1 MANEILKFLNGQ
13 SSNLASK
20 TVQAG
25 QVYFAINSDGETG
38 SIYFDAP
45 ISSTVTKR
53 IAMSGQSVEHANE
66 ADYATRDALG
76 NIITDTYISQMRLD
90 NSGTKIQ
97 YKYPGT
103 QTWSELQP
111 LFLPLAGGQITN
123 DLGVNGTI
131 TAGNLIVNGAA
142 RFAQTILGN
151 ILSADKW
158 STARNFSISD
168 ATAAHTGTTVAV
180 DGSAAVTLP
189 LPATITATLKGNAD
203 TATTSTNATNLQAYN
218 TNEVTIGANSTT
230 AGASTNDTVWINYKD
245 RSNGATNNNA
255 TKITHYY
262 FGNRKGATTGVTVHA
277 DTFAGNA
284 SSADIWKTGR
294 KFYISDS
301 DASNTGTAVTVN
313 GSQDYTLPLPATIK
327 ATLKGNADT
336 ATKATQ
342 DANGK
347 VISTEYLHRV
357 ANSSSTLN
365 QFSGAPA
372 YLLGIESFANGGEVK
387 WQAIADIS
395 VGNATTANTWKTA
408 RNFSISD
415 DSAKNTG
422 TTVSVNGGDNVVLPL
437 PNQIYLTGN
446 HAGFINGGETDKFF
460 DFAYG
465 ANPTTSSGASW
476 RIGALNSGSGDTNYF
491 VIQTGGSTTSNTTW
505 NNALRI
511 GMNTLDIYVGGNLNP
526 LVTNTKT
533 LGTSDYKWKNVY
545 ATAFTG
551 NLTGNAD
558 SATKWKDARKFSISD
573 SDASHTGTQ
582 VSIDGSQDYVL
593 PLPSTIKGT
602 LEGNATTSTTASKL
616 AVGASI
622 TTAANLD
629 AFLEASKLKATLI
642 STGVTYADGTLS
654 GNDGEV
660 ISIGYSNTTYG
671 NQIFFDPDTDKISV
685 RRKSTSWKP
694 WVDLIHTGNI
704 SSYSAGSSSKWAT
717 ARKFSISDSD
727 ASNTGTQISVD
738 GSKDYVLPLPA
749 TIKATLKGNADTAT
763 NAAYQH
769 YYYHDLFAF
778 CRIGTPTLETT
789 TDGTTWIAATLDKN
803 IFDQKNLTSM
813 TLFNNNIIGYRWIWH
828 SNNFSYSG
836 GVFILTSW
844 SYTSPSSTQSV
855 TLETS
860 TDGTAWTSR
869 GTMTGN
875 WSSSNGTLQVDNY
888 GSDTWIK
895 VTILRTS
902 TSGTTRLANLRLLS
916 ARPGDQ
922 GQGKEY
928 EYPYTWDANSNIFP
942 VVNNTQDLGSSSLK
956 WAHIYGD
963 LVGNADSATKWKNAR
978 NFAVAD
984 NDASHTGE
992 AVSVNGTDNVTLK
1005 LPSTIKASLAGNATT
1020 ATTAT
1025 NTTNLL
1031 AYAGNEV
1038 TIGAN
1043 SATAGASTNSA
1054 VYINY
1059 RDISSGA
1066 KDNNATQITDYYFCN
1081 RKGGTTG
1088 VTVRAETFSGNATSA
1103 DKWKTGRKFSISDHD
1118 ASNTGTQVT
1127 VNGTADYVLP
1137 LPATIK
1143 GTLKGN
1149 ADSATVSRY
1158 ISCPDTRSAVIKP
1171 EDLTAAQGVQF
1182 NFKQKSVTGLTAAY
1196 AGVMSFRPY
1205 SSASDWSGG
1214 PAHEVAFDN
1223 NGIYHRKSTDSTT
1236 WGAWETIIHSGN
1248 INTYASGSADKWTT
1262 PRNFYI
1268 ADADAAN
1275 TGDAVSVDGSAN
1287 VTLKLPST
1295 IKATLT
1301 GNASSAT
1308 KAYVTIADTTKFYLI
1323 GSTNTSSGNADLKE
1337 DTGLYA
1343 GTTKGQLGAAYVGI
1357 NGDNTSYRLYVNGT
1371 SLFTGLVNINTSTG
1385 TLKIGS
1391 QNSSW
1396 THFEAQRDF
1405 YFNRQAS
1412 INGNFLPYTD
1422 LTYNLGADSY
1432 RWSNVYANVLRLQG
1446 AASDPST
1453 SAGARIE
1460 FTYDNG
1466 TSRSQGVYISYS
1478 PNDSYRAPGGL
1489 KVMGASDLGGSAW
1502 FEVEGATYSN
1512 GIIYAKATTDSS
1524 STSTGALVVT
1534 GGVGIAKQLRVGDN
1548 TNIAGTLGVTKA
1560 TTLSSTLT
1568 VSGNTSLNGNL
1579 TVASNKT
1586 TALGGTLTVSGIAT
1600 FSNQIKVEKDTDSTR
1615 SLDGNASIVTDGG
1628 ISVAKQLSAKMIK
1641 IDNGQTS
1648 EGCQL
1653 KYNETNNCLEF
1664 IFS

>member
-230 AGASTNDTVWINYKD
+230 AGASTNDSVWINYKD

-582 VSIDGSQDYVL
+582 VSVDGSQDYVL
-593 PLPSTIKGT
+593 PLPVTIKASIVGHASEDLSLSGGT
-602 LEGNATTSTTASKL
+602 MTGDINLNNHYLKGENTSTNHAIFP
-616 AVGASI
+616 GASGQDHQDFYEYGGVWNFYQSRSG
-622 TTAANLD
+622 TN
-629 AFLEASKLKATLI
+629 TLLAKI
-642 STGVTYADGTLS
+642 DSTGIHANAD
-654 GNDGEV
+654 
-660 ISIGYSNTTYG
+660 
-671 NQIFFDPDTDKISV
+671 
-685 RRKSTSWKP
+685 
-694 WVDLIHTGNI
+694 
-704 SSYSAGSSSKWAT
+704 SASKWAT
-717 ARKFSISDSD
+717 
-727 ASNTGTQISVD
+727 
-738 GSKDYVLPLPA
+738 
-749 TIKATLKGNADTAT
+749 
-763 NAAYQH
+763 
-769 YYYHDLFAF
+769 
-778 CRIGTPTLETT
+778 
-789 TDGTTWIAATLDKN
+789 
-803 IFDQKNLTSM
+803 
-813 TLFNNNIIGYRWIWH
+813 
-828 SNNFSYSG
+828 
-836 GVFILTSW
+836 
-844 SYTSPSSTQSV
+844 
-855 TLETS
+855 
-860 TDGTAWTSR
+860 
-869 GTMTGN
+869 
-875 WSSSNGTLQVDNY
+875 
-888 GSDTWIK
+888 
-895 VTILRTS
+895 
-902 TSGTTRLANLRLLS
+902 
-916 ARPGDQ
+916 
-922 GQGKEY
+922 
-928 EYPYTWDANSNIFP
+928 
-942 VVNNTQDLGSSSLK
+942 
-956 WAHIYGD
+956 
-963 LVGNADSATKWKNAR
+963 AR

-984 NDASHTGE
+984 SDASHTGE
-992 AVSVNGTDNVTLK
+992 AVSVDGTDNVTLK

-1025 NTTNLL
+1025 NATNLL

-1043 SATAGASTNSA
+1043 SATAGASTNSV

-1127 VNGTADYVLP
+1127 VDGTANYVLP

-1248 INTYASGSADKWTT
+1248 ISTYASGSADKWTT

-1385 TLKIGS
+1385 TLQIGS
-1391 QNSSW
+1391 QNSNW

-1586 TALGGTLTVSGIAT
+1586 TTLGGTLTVSGIAT

-1628 ISVAKQLSAKMIK
+1628 VSVAKQLSAKMIK
-1641 IDNGQTS
+1641 IDNGQAA

-1653 KYNETNNCLEF
+1653 IYNETNNCLEF
-1664 IFS
+1664 VFS

>member
-230 AGASTNDTVWINYKD
+230 AGASTNDSVWINYKD

-491 VIQTGGSTTSNTTW
+491 VIQTGGSTTNNTTW

-622 TTAANLD
+622 TTAENLD
-629 AFLEASKLKATLI
+629 AFLEASKLKATII
-642 STGVTYADGTLS
+642 STGVTYTDGTLS

-717 ARKFSISDSD
+717 SRKFSISDSD
-727 ASNTGTQISVD
+727 ASHTGTQVSVD
-738 GSKDYVLPLPA
+738 GSQDYVLPLPA
-749 TIKATLKGNADTAT
+749 TIKASIVGHASE
-763 NAAYQH
+763 
-769 YYYHDLFAF
+769 DLS
-778 CRIGTPTLETT
+778 L
-789 TDGTTWIAATLDKN
+789 
-803 IFDQKNLTSM
+803 
-813 TLFNNNIIGYRWIWH
+813 
-828 SNNFSYSG
+828 SG
-836 GVFILTSW
+836 
-844 SYTSPSSTQSV
+844 
-855 TLETS
+855 
-860 TDGTAWTSR
+860 
-869 GTMTGN
+869 GTMTGDIN
-875 WSSSNGTLQVDNY
+875 LNNHYLKGEN
-888 GSDTWIK
+888 
-895 VTILRTS
+895 TS
-902 TSGTTRLANLRLLS
+902 TNHAIFPGASGQDHQDFYEYGGVWNFYQSRSGTNTLLAKIDS
-916 ARPGDQ
+916 TGIHA
-922 GQGKEY
+922 
-928 EYPYTWDANSNIFP
+928 
-942 VVNNTQDLGSSSLK
+942 
-956 WAHIYGD
+956 
-963 LVGNADSATKWKNAR
+963 NADSASKWATAR

-984 NDASHTGE
+984 SDASHTGE
-992 AVSVNGTDNVTLK
+992 AVSVDGTDNVTLK

-1020 ATTAT
+1020 ATTASYA
-1025 NTTNLL
+1025 NNLL
-1031 AYAGNEV
+1031 AYSGNEV

-1043 SATAGASTNSA
+1043 STTAGSSTNDT
-1054 VYINY
+1054 VWFNY
-1059 RDISSGA
+1059 RDISGGA
-1066 KDNNATQITDYYFCN
+1066 TNNNSTQITKYYFGN
-1081 RKGGTTG
+1081 RKSNTTG
-1088 VTVRAETFSGNATSA
+1088 VTVYAETFSGNATSA

-1149 ADSATVSRY
+1149 ADTATVARY
-1158 ISCPDTRSAVIKP
+1158 VSCPDTRSAVIKP

-1248 INTYASGSADKWTT
+1248 ISTYASGSADKWTT

-1391 QNSSW
+1391 QNSNW

-1586 TALGGTLTVSGIAT
+1586 TTLGGTLTVSGIAT

-1628 ISVAKQLSAKMIK
+1628 VSVAKQLSAKMIK
-1641 IDNGQTS
+1641 IDNGQAS

-1664 IFS
+1664 VFS

>member
-415 DSAKNTG
+415 NSAKNTG

-582 VSIDGSQDYVL
+582 VSVDGSQDYVL

-727 ASNTGTQISVD
+727 ASNTGTQVSVD
-738 GSKDYVLPLPA
+738 GSQDYVLPLPA
-749 TIKATLKGNADTAT
+749 TIKATLKGNAD
-763 NAAYQH
+763 
-769 YYYHDLFAF
+769 
-778 CRIGTPTLETT
+778 
-789 TDGTTWIAATLDKN
+789 
-803 IFDQKNLTSM
+803 
-813 TLFNNNIIGYRWIWH
+813 
-828 SNNFSYSG
+828 
-836 GVFILTSW
+836 
-844 SYTSPSSTQSV
+844 
-855 TLETS
+855 
-860 TDGTAWTSR
+860 
-869 GTMTGN
+869 
-875 WSSSNGTLQVDNY
+875 
-888 GSDTWIK
+888 
-895 VTILRTS
+895 
-902 TSGTTRLANLRLLS
+902 
-916 ARPGDQ
+916 
-922 GQGKEY
+922 
-928 EYPYTWDANSNIFP
+928 
-942 VVNNTQDLGSSSLK
+942 
-956 WAHIYGD
+956 
-963 LVGNADSATKWKNAR
+963 
-978 NFAVAD
+978 
-984 NDASHTGE
+984 
-992 AVSVNGTDNVTLK
+992 
-1005 LPSTIKASLAGNATT
+1005 
-1020 ATTAT
+1020 
-1025 NTTNLL
+1025 
-1031 AYAGNEV
+1031 
-1038 TIGAN
+1038 
-1043 SATAGASTNSA
+1043 
-1054 VYINY
+1054 
-1059 RDISSGA
+1059 
-1066 KDNNATQITDYYFCN
+1066 
-1081 RKGGTTG
+1081 
-1088 VTVRAETFSGNATSA
+1088 
-1103 DKWKTGRKFSISDHD
+1103 
-1118 ASNTGTQVT
+1118 
-1127 VNGTADYVLP
+1127 
-1137 LPATIK
+1137 
-1143 GTLKGN
+1143 
-1149 ADSATVSRY
+1149 SATVSRY
-1158 ISCPDTRSAVIKP
+1158 LSCPDTRSAVIKP

-1214 PAHEVAFDN
+1214 PAHEVAFDA

-1248 INTYASGSADKWTT
+1248 ISTYASGSADKWTT

-1586 TALGGTLTVSGIAT
+1586 TTLGGTLTVSGIAT

-1628 ISVAKQLSAKMIK
+1628 VSVAKQLSAKMIK

-1653 KYNETNNCLEF
+1653 IYNETNNCLEF
-1664 IFS
+1664 VFS

>member
-158 STARNFSISD
+158 STARNFAISD
-168 ATAAHTGTTVAV
+168 HNASHTGTTVAV

-189 LPATITATLKGNAD
+189 LPDTITATLKGNAD
-203 TATTSTNATNLQAYN
+203 TATTSTNATNLQAYGS
-218 TNEVTIGANSTT
+218 NEVTIGANSTT
-230 AGASTNDTVWINYKD
+230 AGSSTNSTVWINYRD
-245 RSNGATNNNA
+245 RSNGTTSNGA
-255 TKITHYY
+255 TKITDYY
-262 FGNRKGATTGVTVHA
+262 FGNRKGAVTDVTVHA
-277 DTFAGNA
+277 TTFDGNA
-284 SSADIWKTGR
+284 SSANIWKTGR

-301 DASNTGTAVTVN
+301 DASNTGSAVTVN

-582 VSIDGSQDYVL
+582 VSVDGSQDYVL

-727 ASNTGTQISVD
+727 ASNTGTQVSVD
-738 GSKDYVLPLPA
+738 GSQDYVLPLPA
-749 TIKATLKGNADTAT
+749 TIKATLKGNAD
-763 NAAYQH
+763 
-769 YYYHDLFAF
+769 
-778 CRIGTPTLETT
+778 
-789 TDGTTWIAATLDKN
+789 
-803 IFDQKNLTSM
+803 
-813 TLFNNNIIGYRWIWH
+813 
-828 SNNFSYSG
+828 
-836 GVFILTSW
+836 
-844 SYTSPSSTQSV
+844 
-855 TLETS
+855 
-860 TDGTAWTSR
+860 
-869 GTMTGN
+869 
-875 WSSSNGTLQVDNY
+875 
-888 GSDTWIK
+888 
-895 VTILRTS
+895 
-902 TSGTTRLANLRLLS
+902 
-916 ARPGDQ
+916 
-922 GQGKEY
+922 
-928 EYPYTWDANSNIFP
+928 
-942 VVNNTQDLGSSSLK
+942 
-956 WAHIYGD
+956 
-963 LVGNADSATKWKNAR
+963 
-978 NFAVAD
+978 
-984 NDASHTGE
+984 
-992 AVSVNGTDNVTLK
+992 
-1005 LPSTIKASLAGNATT
+1005 
-1020 ATTAT
+1020 
-1025 NTTNLL
+1025 
-1031 AYAGNEV
+1031 
-1038 TIGAN
+1038 
-1043 SATAGASTNSA
+1043 
-1054 VYINY
+1054 
-1059 RDISSGA
+1059 
-1066 KDNNATQITDYYFCN
+1066 
-1081 RKGGTTG
+1081 
-1088 VTVRAETFSGNATSA
+1088 
-1103 DKWKTGRKFSISDHD
+1103 
-1118 ASNTGTQVT
+1118 
-1127 VNGTADYVLP
+1127 
-1137 LPATIK
+1137 
-1143 GTLKGN
+1143 
-1149 ADSATVSRY
+1149 SATVSRY
-1158 ISCPDTRSAVIKP
+1158 LSCPDTRSAVIKP

-1248 INTYASGSADKWTT
+1248 ISTYASGSADKWTT

-1586 TALGGTLTVSGIAT
+1586 TTLGGTLTVSGIAT

-1628 ISVAKQLSAKMIK
+1628 VSVAKQLSAKMIK

-1653 KYNETNNCLEF
+1653 IYNETNNCLEF
-1664 IFS
+1664 VFS

>member
-158 STARNFSISD
+158 STARNFAISD
-168 ATAAHTGTTVAV
+168 HNASHTGTTVAV

-189 LPATITATLKGNAD
+189 LPDTITATLKGNAN
-203 TATTSTNATNLQAYN
+203 TATTSTNATNLQAYGS
-218 TNEVTIGANSTT
+218 NEVTIGANSTT
-230 AGASTNDTVWINYKD
+230 AGSSTNSTVWINYRD
-245 RSNGATNNNA
+245 RSNGTTSNGA
-255 TKITHYY
+255 TKITDYY
-262 FGNRKGATTGVTVHA
+262 FGNRKGAVTDVTVHA
-277 DTFAGNA
+277 TTFDGNA
-284 SSADIWKTGR
+284 SSANIWKTGR

-301 DASNTGTAVTVN
+301 DASNTGSAVTVN

-582 VSIDGSQDYVL
+582 VSVDGSQDYVL

-727 ASNTGTQISVD
+727 ASNTGTQVSVD
-738 GSKDYVLPLPA
+738 GSQDYVLPLPA
-749 TIKATLKGNADTAT
+749 TIKATLKGNAD
-763 NAAYQH
+763 
-769 YYYHDLFAF
+769 
-778 CRIGTPTLETT
+778 
-789 TDGTTWIAATLDKN
+789 
-803 IFDQKNLTSM
+803 
-813 TLFNNNIIGYRWIWH
+813 
-828 SNNFSYSG
+828 
-836 GVFILTSW
+836 
-844 SYTSPSSTQSV
+844 
-855 TLETS
+855 
-860 TDGTAWTSR
+860 
-869 GTMTGN
+869 
-875 WSSSNGTLQVDNY
+875 
-888 GSDTWIK
+888 
-895 VTILRTS
+895 
-902 TSGTTRLANLRLLS
+902 
-916 ARPGDQ
+916 
-922 GQGKEY
+922 
-928 EYPYTWDANSNIFP
+928 
-942 VVNNTQDLGSSSLK
+942 
-956 WAHIYGD
+956 
-963 LVGNADSATKWKNAR
+963 
-978 NFAVAD
+978 
-984 NDASHTGE
+984 
-992 AVSVNGTDNVTLK
+992 
-1005 LPSTIKASLAGNATT
+1005 
-1020 ATTAT
+1020 
-1025 NTTNLL
+1025 
-1031 AYAGNEV
+1031 
-1038 TIGAN
+1038 
-1043 SATAGASTNSA
+1043 
-1054 VYINY
+1054 
-1059 RDISSGA
+1059 
-1066 KDNNATQITDYYFCN
+1066 
-1081 RKGGTTG
+1081 
-1088 VTVRAETFSGNATSA
+1088 
-1103 DKWKTGRKFSISDHD
+1103 
-1118 ASNTGTQVT
+1118 
-1127 VNGTADYVLP
+1127 
-1137 LPATIK
+1137 
-1143 GTLKGN
+1143 
-1149 ADSATVSRY
+1149 SATVSRY
-1158 ISCPDTRSAVIKP
+1158 LSCPDTRSAVIKP

-1248 INTYASGSADKWTT
+1248 ISTYASGSADKWTT

-1586 TALGGTLTVSGIAT
+1586 TTLGGTLTVSGIAT

-1628 ISVAKQLSAKMIK
+1628 VSVAKQLSAKMIK

-1653 KYNETNNCLEF
+1653 IYNETNNCLEF
-1664 IFS
+1664 VFS

>member
-158 STARNFSISD
+158 STARNFAISD
-168 ATAAHTGTTVAV
+168 HNASHTGTTVAV

-189 LPATITATLKGNAD
+189 LPDTITATLKGNAD
-203 TATTSTNATNLQAYN
+203 TATTSTNATNLQAYGS
-218 TNEVTIGANSTT
+218 NEVTIGANSTT
-230 AGASTNDTVWINYKD
+230 AGSSTNSTVWINYRD
-245 RSNGATNNNA
+245 RSNGTTSNGA
-255 TKITHYY
+255 TKITDYY
-262 FGNRKGATTGVTVHA
+262 FGNRKGAVTDVTVHA
-277 DTFAGNA
+277 TTFDGNA
-284 SSADIWKTGR
+284 SSANIWKTGR

-301 DASNTGTAVTVN
+301 DASNTGSAVTVN

-582 VSIDGSQDYVL
+582 VSVDGSQDYVL

-602 LEGNATTSTTASKL
+602 LEGNATTSTTASKV

-727 ASNTGTQISVD
+727 ASNTGTQVSID
-738 GSKDYVLPLPA
+738 GSQDYVLPLPA
-749 TIKATLKGNADTAT
+749 TIKATLKGNAD
-763 NAAYQH
+763 
-769 YYYHDLFAF
+769 
-778 CRIGTPTLETT
+778 
-789 TDGTTWIAATLDKN
+789 
-803 IFDQKNLTSM
+803 
-813 TLFNNNIIGYRWIWH
+813 
-828 SNNFSYSG
+828 
-836 GVFILTSW
+836 
-844 SYTSPSSTQSV
+844 
-855 TLETS
+855 
-860 TDGTAWTSR
+860 
-869 GTMTGN
+869 
-875 WSSSNGTLQVDNY
+875 
-888 GSDTWIK
+888 
-895 VTILRTS
+895 
-902 TSGTTRLANLRLLS
+902 
-916 ARPGDQ
+916 
-922 GQGKEY
+922 
-928 EYPYTWDANSNIFP
+928 
-942 VVNNTQDLGSSSLK
+942 
-956 WAHIYGD
+956 
-963 LVGNADSATKWKNAR
+963 
-978 NFAVAD
+978 
-984 NDASHTGE
+984 
-992 AVSVNGTDNVTLK
+992 
-1005 LPSTIKASLAGNATT
+1005 
-1020 ATTAT
+1020 
-1025 NTTNLL
+1025 
-1031 AYAGNEV
+1031 
-1038 TIGAN
+1038 
-1043 SATAGASTNSA
+1043 
-1054 VYINY
+1054 
-1059 RDISSGA
+1059 
-1066 KDNNATQITDYYFCN
+1066 
-1081 RKGGTTG
+1081 
-1088 VTVRAETFSGNATSA
+1088 
-1103 DKWKTGRKFSISDHD
+1103 
-1118 ASNTGTQVT
+1118 
-1127 VNGTADYVLP
+1127 
-1137 LPATIK
+1137 
-1143 GTLKGN
+1143 
-1149 ADSATVSRY
+1149 SATVSRY
-1158 ISCPDTRSAVIKP
+1158 LSCPDTRSAVIKP

-1248 INTYASGSADKWTT
+1248 ISTYASGSADKWTT

-1586 TALGGTLTVSGIAT
+1586 TTLGGTLTVSGIAT

-1628 ISVAKQLSAKMIK
+1628 VSVAKQLSAKMIK

-1653 KYNETNNCLEF
+1653 IYNETNNCLEF
-1664 IFS
+1664 VFS

>member
-20 TVQAG
+20 TVKAG

-158 STARNFSISD
+158 STARNFAISD
-168 ATAAHTGTTVAV
+168 ASAAHTGTTVPV
-180 DGSAAVTLP
+180 DGSAAVTIP
-189 LPATITATLKGNAD
+189 LPATITASIIGHASEDLALSGGTMTGDINLNNHYLKGENSSTNHAIFPGASGQDHQDFYEYGGVWNFYQSRSGTNTLLAKIDSTGIHANAD
-203 TATTSTNATNLQAYN
+203 S
-218 TNEVTIGANSTT
+218 
-230 AGASTNDTVWINYKD
+230 AS
-245 RSNGATNNNA
+245 
-255 TKITHYY
+255 
-262 FGNRKGATTGVTVHA
+262 
-277 DTFAGNA
+277 
-284 SSADIWKTGR
+284 IWKTGR
-294 KFYISDS
+294 KF
-301 DASNTGTAVTVN
+301 
-313 GSQDYTLPLPATIK
+313 
-327 ATLKGNADT
+327 
-336 ATKATQ
+336 
-342 DANGK
+342 
-347 VISTEYLHRV
+347 
-357 ANSSSTLN
+357 
-365 QFSGAPA
+365 
-372 YLLGIESFANGGEVK
+372 
-387 WQAIADIS
+387 
-395 VGNATTANTWKTA
+395 
-408 RNFSISD
+408 SISD
-415 DSAKNTG
+415 
-422 TTVSVNGGDNVVLPL
+422 
-437 PNQIYLTGN
+437 
-446 HAGFINGGETDKFF
+446 H
-460 DFAYG
+460 
-465 ANPTTSSGASW
+465 
-476 RIGALNSGSGDTNYF
+476 
-491 VIQTGGSTTSNTTW
+491 
-505 NNALRI
+505 
-511 GMNTLDIYVGGNLNP
+511 
-526 LVTNTKT
+526 
-533 LGTSDYKWKNVY
+533 
-545 ATAFTG
+545 
-551 NLTGNAD
+551 
-558 SATKWKDARKFSISD
+558 
-573 SDASHTGTQ
+573 DASHTGTQ
-582 VSIDGSQDYVL
+582 VSVDGSQDYVL

-602 LEGNATTSTTASKL
+602 LEGNATTSTTTSKL

-622 TTAANLD
+622 TTAENLD

-642 STGVTYADGTLS
+642 STGVTYSNGTLS
-654 GNDGEV
+654 ANDGEV

-704 SSYSAGSSSKWAT
+704 SSYNAGSSSKWAT

-727 ASNTGTQISVD
+727 ASNTGTQVSVD

-789 TDGTTWIAATLDKN
+789 TDGTTWVAATLNKN
-803 IFDQKNLTSM
+803 IFDQQDLTSM
-813 TLFNNNIIGYRWIWH
+813 TLFDNNIIGYRWIWH

-836 GVFILTSW
+836 GAFILTSW

-860 TDGTAWTSR
+860 TDGTTWTSR

-875 WSSSNGTLQVDNY
+875 WSSSNGTLQVNGY
-888 GSDTWIK
+888 GSDSWIK

-942 VVNNTQDLGSSSLK
+942 VVNNTQNLGSSSLK

-963 LVGNADSATKWKNAR
+963 LVGNADSATEWKDAR

-992 AVSVNGTDNVTLK
+992 AVSVNGTSNVTLK

-1025 NTTNLL
+1025 NATNLL

-1043 SATAGASTNSA
+1043 SATAGVSTNNA

-1059 RDISSGA
+1059 RDISNGA

-1081 RKGGTTG
+1081 RKGGTAG

-1103 DKWKTGRKFSISDHD
+1103 SKWKD
-1118 ASNTGTQVT
+1118 V
-1127 VNGTADYVLP
+1127 
-1137 LPATIK
+1137 
-1143 GTLKGN
+1143 
-1149 ADSATVSRY
+1149 
-1158 ISCPDTRSAVIKP
+1158 
-1171 EDLTAAQGVQF
+1171 
-1182 NFKQKSVTGLTAAY
+1182 
-1196 AGVMSFRPY
+1196 
-1205 SSASDWSGG
+1205 
-1214 PAHEVAFDN
+1214 
-1223 NGIYHRKSTDSTT
+1223 
-1236 WGAWETIIHSGN
+1236 
-1248 INTYASGSADKWTT
+1248 
-1262 PRNFYI
+1262 RNFYI

-1275 TGDAVSVDGSAN
+1275 TGTAVSVDGSAN

-1295 IKATLT
+1295 IKATLM

-1343 GTTKGQLGAAYVGI
+1343 GTTKGQLGAAYIGI

-1371 SLFTGLVNINTSTG
+1371 SLFTDLVNINTSTG

-1412 INGNFLPYTD
+1412 INGNFLPYID

-1432 RWSNVYANVLRLQG
+1432 RWSNIYANVLRLQG

-1460 FTYDNG
+1460 FTYDNN

-1512 GIIYAKATTDSS
+1512 GIIYAKASTDSS

-1534 GGVGIAKQLRVGDN
+1534 GGVGIAKQLRVGGN
-1548 TNIAGTLGVTKA
+1548 TNIAGTLGVTNA

-1586 TALGGTLTVSGIAT
+1586 TTLGGTLTVSGIAT
-1600 FSNQIKVEKDTDSTR
+1600 FSNQIKVEKDTDSIR

-1628 ISVAKQLSAKMIK
+1628 VSVAKQLSAKMIK
-1641 IDNGQTS
+1641 IDNGQPS

-1653 KYNETNNCLEF
+1653 IYNETNNCLEF
-1664 IFS
+1664 VFS